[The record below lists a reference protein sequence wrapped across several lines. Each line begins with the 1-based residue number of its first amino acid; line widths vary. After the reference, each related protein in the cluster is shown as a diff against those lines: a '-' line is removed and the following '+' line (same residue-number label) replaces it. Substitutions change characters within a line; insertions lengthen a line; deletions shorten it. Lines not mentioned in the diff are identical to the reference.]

1 MLFSLRVR
9 RVPLLLLH
17 QPLLKLQA
25 IIHSIQ
31 TLAIPIVVITVDR
44 EVQGSTKPRALINNE
59 TLIVPVSMASSVVKA
74 LSNKEMAE
82 VVTTKTMVDSRITIS
97 SVREETI
104 TTIQTTII
112 ITIIGMVVAAVAT
125 KVAVVEV
132 EAIKIEETTTIET
145 TISSAI
151 LKL

>member
-1 MLFSLRVR
+1 
-9 RVPLLLLH
+9 
-17 QPLLKLQA
+17 
-25 IIHSIQ
+25 
-31 TLAIPIVVITVDR
+31 
-44 EVQGSTKPRALINNE
+44 
-59 TLIVPVSMASSVVKA
+59 MASSVVKA